1 VKIKSKL
8 DFDRVPRGEP
18 VTLRLMVSFQPEP
31 RPKQARRALNVAVV
45 IDRSG
50 SMSGGKLDDV
60 KEAARTLFRA
70 LGPADVFSLAAFDS
84 SVYPVLPPGTV
95 AEIGGAA
102 ERAIDGIHT
111 GSSTNLCGG
120 YEQGG
125 LFAVQ
130 ASSPERTSRV
140 LLLTDGLANEG
151 IIEPAGIAAV
161 VDRYRSLGIG
171 TSTVGVGSGYNE
183 ELLGLMAERG
193 GGATYFLRSA
203 SEAPAVFSEELG
215 DLFSIDAGD
224 IRVQF
229 VPAVAGL
236 RVGQLNTYA
245 VDADGGWRIG
255 DLFGSQPRYLVLE
268 TAAGPLAAGPDGRI
282 MLGRLE
288 IRYRTAVDAGF
299 EPASASLPVS
309 ITHASK
315 EELSGLRPDREVTL
329 QAAFLL
335 AARAIEKSLSV
346 ADGDGFDEAASVLE
360 MCAAYLGGLALGDA
374 ALDAIVADLRDRSVR
389 MRNER
394 DAFYNPMERKS
405 MYTRH
410 QHLSKSHHDKLASME
425 ARHGRQQAAAPRVPG
440 GGTGRR
446 ETFRC
451 YAVNG
456 HLLAEIGQDR
466 VLIDTG
472 APVSIGNQ
480 SMFEIIGREHP
491 LQLVYEGATVDS
503 IGSLVGTRITVLL
516 GADIMA
522 RYDVRIDLD
531 AGEIEFTE
539 DELLVGPGALQ
550 LEFFQGVPIVAAT
563 VGGTVQRFFFDTG
576 AKLSYLH
583 SSLAGSLQPVG
594 SDRDFLPGFGEFV
607 VNIVEQAVVL
617 GTREHRLRFG
627 TLPQMLEMALLLAR
641 VNGILGSALCEGA
654 VVVYAPRRRLLSIG

>member
-1 VKIKSKL
+1 VKINSKL
-8 DFDRVPRGEP
+8 DFERVPRGEP

-50 SMSGGKLDDV
+50 SMSGGKLEDV

-70 LGPADVFSLAAFDS
+70 LGPSDVFSLAAFDTE
-84 SVYPVLPPGTV
+84 VYPVLPPGKV
-95 AEIGGAA
+95 VEVGGAA
-102 ERAIDGIHT
+102 ERAIDGLHT

-140 LLLTDGLANEG
+140 LLLTDGLANQG
-151 IIEPAGIAAV
+151 ITEPAGIAAV

-171 TSTVGVGSGYNE
+171 TSTVGVGPGYNE

-203 SEAPAVFSEELG
+203 SEAPAVFAEELG

-224 IRVQF
+224 VHVQF

-236 RVGQLNTYA
+236 RAGQLNTYA

-268 TAAGPLAAGPDGRI
+268 IAAGPLAAGPDGRI
-282 MLGRLE
+282 VLGRLE
-288 IRYRTAVDAGF
+288 IRYRKAVDAGF
-299 EPASASLPVS
+299 APASATLPVS
-309 ITHASK
+309 IAMTSK
-315 EELSGLRPDREVTL
+315 KEFVGLRPDREVTL

-335 AARAIEKSLSV
+335 AARAIEKSLSI
-346 ADGDGFDEAASVLE
+346 ADGRKFDEAAGVLE
-360 MCAAYLGGLALGDA
+360 ACAAYLDGLALGDA
-374 ALDAIVADLRDRSVR
+374 ALDAIVADLRLRAGR
-389 MRNER
+389 IRNER
-394 DAFYNPMERKS
+394 DDFYSPMERKS

-410 QHLSKSHHDKLASME
+410 QHLSKSHFSKLEAME
-425 ARHGRQQAAAPRVPG
+425 ARHGRQG
-440 GGTGRR
+440 GIAGRR

-456 HLLAEIGQDR
+456 HLLTEIGQDR

-472 APVSIGNQ
+472 SPISVGNR
-480 SMFEIIGREHP
+480 SSLELLGREHP
-491 LQLVYEGATVDS
+491 LKPAYEGATVDG
-503 IGSLVGTRITVLL
+503 IGSLVGTLITVLL
-516 GADIMA
+516 GSDIMA
-522 RYDVRIDLD
+522 RYDLRIDLD
-531 AGEIEFTE
+531 AGEIEFSE
-539 DELLVGPGALQ
+539 VELQVGPDALQ
-550 LEFFQGVPIVAAT
+550 LDFFQWVPIVAAT
-563 VGGTVQRFFFDTG
+563 VGGTTQRFFFDTG

-583 SSLAGSLQPVG
+583 SSLAGSLKPVG

-607 VNIVEQAVVL
+607 VNVVEQAVVL
-617 GTREHRLRFG
+617 GTRECRLRFG
-627 TLPQMLEMALLLAR
+627 TLPRLLEMSLLLAG
-641 VNGILGSALCEGA
+641 VQGILGSALCDGA

>member
-1 VKIKSKL
+1 
-8 DFDRVPRGEP
+8 
-18 VTLRLMVSFQPEP
+18 T
-31 RPKQARRALNVAVV
+31 KQARRALNVAVV

-50 SMSGGKLDDV
+50 SMSGGKLEDV
-60 KEAARTLFRA
+60 KEAARTLFQA

-84 SVYPVLPPGTV
+84 SVYPVLPPGKV
-95 AEIGGAA
+95 AKIGAA
-102 ERAIDGIHT
+102 AKHAIDGLHT

-130 ASSPERTSRV
+130 ASSPEITSRV
-140 LLLTDGLANEG
+140 LLLTDGLANQG
-151 IIEPAGIAAV
+151 ITEPAGIAAV

-229 VPAVAGL
+229 VPEAAGL

-268 TAAGPLAAGPDGRI
+268 ISSGPLAAGPDGRI
-282 MLGRLE
+282 VLGRLE
-288 IRYRTAVDAGF
+288 IRYRKAVDAGF
-299 EPASASLPVS
+299 EAASATLPVS
-309 ITHASK
+309 IALGSK
-315 EELSGLRPDREVTL
+315 EELASLRPDREVTL

-346 ADGDGFDEAASVLE
+346 ADGGGFDEAAGVLE
-360 MCAAYLGGLALGDA
+360 TCAAYLGGLALGDA
-374 ALDAIVADLRDRSVR
+374 ALDAIVADLGLRAGR

-394 DAFYNPMERKS
+394 GDFYNPMERKS

-425 ARHGRQQAAAPRVPG
+425 ARHGRQQPPAPRGPG
-440 GGTGRR
+440 RGAGRR

-472 APVSIGNQ
+472 SPISVGNR
-480 SMFEIIGREHP
+480 SSLELLGHEHP
-491 LQLVYEGATVDS
+491 LKPTYEGATVDS
-503 IGSLVGTRITVLL
+503 IGSLVGTLITVLL
-516 GADIMA
+516 GSDIMA

-531 AGEIEFTE
+531 AAEIEFSE
-539 DELLVGPGALQ
+539 VELQVGPDALQ
-550 LEFFQGVPIVAAT
+550 LEYFQGVPIVAAT
-563 VGGTVQRFFFDTG
+563 VGGTAQRFFFDTG

-583 SSLAGSLQPVG
+583 S
-594 SDRDFLPGFGEFV
+594 
-607 VNIVEQAVVL
+607 
-617 GTREHRLRFG
+617 
-627 TLPQMLEMALLLAR
+627 
-641 VNGILGSALCEGA
+641 
-654 VVVYAPRRRLLSIG
+654 